1 MQEMYEN
8 YEEGEEWRL
17 PDERDPFT
25 EAAGTEV
32 MIGCVEVSMQSLG
45 YVVGVWDMWWVSRI
59 CDGCLGY
66 VVVSW
71 MCDGCLG
78 CVMDVLDV

>member
-1 MQEMYEN
+1 M
-8 YEEGEEWRL
+8 
-17 PDERDPFT
+17 
-25 EAAGTEV
+25 
-32 MIGCVEVSMQSLG
+32 
-45 YVVGVWDMWWVSRI
+45 SRI

-78 CVMDVLDV
+78 CVLDVLDV

>member
-1 MQEMYEN
+1 MS
-8 YEEGEEWRL
+8 WIC
-17 PDERDPFT
+17 D
-25 EAAGTEV
+25 
-32 MIGCVEVSMQSLG
+32 GCLG
-45 YVVGVWDMWWVSRI
+45 YVMGVLDMLWVSRI

-78 CVMDVLDV
+78 YVVSV